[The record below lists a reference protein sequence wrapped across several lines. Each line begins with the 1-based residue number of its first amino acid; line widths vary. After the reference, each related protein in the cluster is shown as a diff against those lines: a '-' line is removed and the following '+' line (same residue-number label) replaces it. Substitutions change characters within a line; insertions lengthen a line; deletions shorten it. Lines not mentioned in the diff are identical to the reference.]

1 VFFDRDSFNGVAIM
15 EEKLVVKSNALIQ
28 AAYSLTV
35 SEQKIILSAIT
46 QVRRNEAVTDE
57 RLYTVTANALSD
69 MSGFKAKNEY
79 TTLKEAAE
87 KLWNRTLIIH
97 EKSINE
103 GSNTTKTR
111 KMRWVQEAIY
121 LDGEGA
127 VQLRFSK
134 PILPYLKALSGEYS
148 KYRLEHVANMT
159 SRYGIRLYELLIQW
173 RSKGEREIEI
183 TWLRSVWELETKY
196 KAIKDFKK
204 YVIEP
209 AIADVNDHSDLWVKQ
224 GQRKTGRRVTHLQFQ
239 FGPKED
245 KKAVKRLTMAQIE
258 AAAKPGETY
267 EQVKDRLSRSSDG

>member
-1 VFFDRDSFNGVAIM
+1 M
-15 EEKLVVKSNALIQ
+15 VKSNALIQ
-28 AAYSLTV
+28 AAYSLTL

-46 QVRRNEAVTDE
+46 QVRRDEAVTDE
-57 RLYTVTANALSD
+57 KLYTVAANALSD
-69 MSGFKAKNEY
+69 MAGFKAKHEY
-79 TTLKEAAE
+79 EVLKEAAE

-97 EKSINE
+97 EKPSDE
-103 GSNTTKTR
+103 GSDTTKTR

-121 LDGEGA
+121 LDDEGA

-134 PILPYLKALSGEYS
+134 PILPYLTALSGEFS
-148 KYRLEHVANMT
+148 KYRLEHVAGMT
-159 SRYGIRLYELLIQW
+159 SRYGIRLYELLVQW

-183 TWLRSVWELETKY
+183 TWLRSIWELETKY

-245 KKAVKRLTMAQIE
+245 KKAVKRLTRAQIE

-267 EQVKDRLSRSSDG
+267 EQVKDRLSRSSDD

>member
-1 VFFDRDSFNGVAIM
+1 M

-46 QVRRNEAVTDE
+46 QVRRDETVTDE

-79 TTLKEAAE
+79 KTLKEAAE

-97 EKSINE
+97 EKSTDE
-103 GSNTTKTR
+103 GSDTTKTR
-111 KMRWVQEAIY
+111 KMRWVQEAVY
-121 LDGEGA
+121 LDDEGA

-134 PILPYLKALSGEYS
+134 PILPYLTALSGEFS
-148 KYRLEHVANMT
+148 KYRLEHVAGMT
-159 SRYGIRLYELLIQW
+159 SRYGIRLYELLVQW

-183 TWLRSVWELETKY
+183 TWLRSIWELETKY

-239 FGPKED
+239 FGPKAPKKPTNKITD
-245 KKAVKRLTMAQIE
+245 KEIAAQARRGESWEQARERLH
-258 AAAKPGETY
+258 P
-267 EQVKDRLSRSSDG
+267 

>member
-1 VFFDRDSFNGVAIM
+1 M
-15 EEKLVVKSNALIQ
+15 VVKSNALMQ
-28 AAYSLTV
+28 AAYSLTL

-46 QVRRNEAVTDE
+46 QVRRDEAVTDE
-57 RLYTVTANALSD
+57 KLYTVTANALSD
-69 MSGFKAKNEY
+69 MAGFKAKHEY
-79 TTLKEAAE
+79 EALKGAAE
-87 KLWNRTLIIH
+87 KLWNRTLIVH
-97 EKSINE
+97 EKPNGE
-103 GSNTTKTR
+103 GSTTSTTR

-121 LDGEGA
+121 LNDEGA

-134 PILPYLKALSGEYS
+134 PILPYLTALSGEFAQ
-148 KYRLEHVANMT
+148 YRLEHVANMT

-173 RSKGEREIEI
+173 RSKGEREIDI
-183 TWLRSVWELETKY
+183 TWLRSTWDLEAKY

-209 AIADVNDHSDLWVKQ
+209 AVSDVNNHSDLWVKQ

-245 KKAVKRLTMAQIE
+245 KKAVKRLTRAQIE